1 VVGDAT
7 DGQDGDELD
16 ARDETGVGT
25 LAALEA
31 VRKGKPRLEFRLPV
45 GRSSASSVRPALAEL
60 IADADP
66 VVIEQIAVL
75 VGALTSGG
83 GRVEASAAVEVE
95 VWTESTRIA
104 VMLRDSEFARH
115 RSEAGFVELDRSM
128 VSGWR
133 LRLVERLADRW
144 SVVNEDGLTMRF
156 EFDRDRRGAANGVD
170 AVANPPVVASSAPSG
185 PPVGGSRFIPGKRRS
200 GDGRGVDAPPR
211 SLDVD
216 QY

>member
-1 VVGDAT
+1 MVT
-7 DGQDGDELD
+7 KLD
-16 ARDETGVGT
+16 ARGETGIGT

-31 VRKGKPRLEFRLPV
+31 VGKGKPRLGFRLPV

-75 VGALTSGG
+75 LGALTSGG

-95 VWTESTRIA
+95 VWTDSTRIA

-144 SVVNEDGLTMRF
+144 SVVKEDGLTMRF
-156 EFDRDRRGAANGVD
+156 EFDRDRRGTANGVD
-170 AVANPPVVASSAPSG
+170 AVANPPIVTSSAPSG
-185 PPVGGSRFIPGKRRS
+185 PPIGGSRCIPGKRRS
-200 GDGRGVDAPPR
+200 GDGRGVNAPPG